1 MNINIDCEEFSK
13 LVAKDLKDNY
23 WMIKNQYDDNV
34 NQRIFYIDDD
44 KDRKAVKKFLKA
56 LKKVHNHYSIYS
68 INEHPH
74 EGN

>member
-1 MNINIDCEEFSK
+1 MNIDIDCEEFSK

-34 NQRIFYIDDD
+34 NQRIFHVDEN

-56 LKKVHNHYSIYS
+56 LKKVHDYYSIYG
-68 INEHPH
+68 INEHLH
-74 EGN
+74 KGN

>member
-1 MNINIDCEEFSK
+1 MNIDIDCEEFSK
-13 LVAKDLKDNY
+13 LVAKDLRDNY

-34 NQRIFYIDDD
+34 NQCIFYVDNE

-56 LKKVHNHYSIYS
+56 LKKVHDYYSIYG

-74 EGN
+74 KGN